1 MLDQNDQVALIRAV
15 STEGILLQ
23 AATYYDASKNRFL
36 SPETCL
42 EYGLD
47 ELREIGLP
55 EAFLEKLKGYLE
67 RFTQLDLSKEEFV
80 LTIIIVVFSPDRRG
94 LQNTSLIMKVQENY
108 ATLLERA
115 MISPMTKAKYG
126 RNRFPDIISMI
137 SELRMLSFMLQPLA
151 KALNEQLDEDVLPPL
166 LKEMMV

>member
-1 MLDQNDQVALIRAV
+1 M
-15 STEGILLQ
+15 
-23 AATYYDASKNRFL
+23 
-36 SPETCL
+36 
-42 EYGLD
+42 
-47 ELREIGLP
+47 
-55 EAFLEKLKGYLE
+55 EKLKGYLE

-126 RNRFPDIISMI
+126 RNRFPVSYFLF
-137 SELRMLSFMLQPLA
+137 S
-151 KALNEQLDEDVLPPL
+151 L
-166 LKEMMV
+166 LKII